1 MERKSLDYVL
11 NYVESMPTQIGRTT
25 AFRFFIL
32 LSLQVNGT
40 QLAAAGCCHDVYE
53 LSWHH
58 AIIIVWSY
66 PSGQI
71 LFHKKKEHLFD
82 TIKWNSFRQDIFA
95 TINSVRIHNEISFLY
110 LNHDIK
116 GLYISCL
123 NFPLFIGKNL
133 KFKMSK
139 GGKLFSLF
147 IFNQPIN
154 FLFFSSV
161 FLIQNFQRASNQ
173 LSLWNTQATSRDVSK
188 TNQFHTLESDGPIS
202 RVEWISACRIA
213 VGLVSNHE
221 NDGLI
226 EIWQIDEEKTTNSQI
241 IKQFKHSQV
250 SLI

>member
-1 MERKSLDYVL
+1 MERNSLDYVL

-53 LSWHH
+53 LSCHH

-71 LFHKKKEHLFD
+71 LFQKKKEHLFD

-116 GLYISCL
+116 G
-123 NFPLFIGKNL
+123 FPLFIGKNL
-133 KFKMSK
+133 KCQMSK
-139 GGKLFSLF
+139 GGKLFSQF
-147 IFNQPIN
+147 IFNQTIN
-154 FLFFSSV
+154 FLFFSSL
-161 FLIQNFQRASNQ
+161 FLFQNFQRASNQ

-202 RVEWISACRIA
+202 RVEWISANRIA
-213 VGLVSNHE
+213 VGLVSTDE
-221 NDGLI
+221 NGGLI
-226 EIWQIDEEKTTNSQI
+226 KIWQIDEEKTTNSQI

>member
-1 MERKSLDYVL
+1 MKRKLLVYVT

-32 LSLQVNGT
+32 LSSQVNGT
-40 QLAAAGCCHDVYE
+40 QLAAADCCHNLNCYDVDE
-53 LSWHH
+53 PSCHH
-58 AIIIVWSY
+58 AVIIAWSY

-71 LFHKKKEHLFD
+71 LFQRKKEHSVD
-82 TIKWNSFRQDIFA
+82 TIKWNPFRQDVFA
-95 TINSVRIHNEISFLY
+95 TIHSVRIYNEISFLY
-110 LNHDIK
+110 LN
-116 GLYISCL
+116 
-123 NFPLFIGKNL
+123 FPLFIEKNL
-133 KFKMSK
+133 TFKMSK

-154 FLFFSSV
+154 FLFFSSL
-161 FLIQNFQRASNQ
+161 FLFQNFQRTSNQ

-188 TNQFHTLESDGPIS
+188 SNHFHTLESDGPIA
-202 RVEWISACRIA
+202 RVEWISVNRIA
-213 VGLVSNHE
+213 VGLVSTDE